1 MSTRCTGGGGRPVF
15 GKLFELKSWRSKRG
29 QTLQQLPQKLHS
41 SCRRSYTA
49 AAAEAKHHLQLL
61 RLALR
66 KGLRIRATDATHTTS
81 TEAKHNNNCD
91 NIGDS
96 ATVLPQQQEAVE
108 TTRKRTGLD
117 NRSNQT
123 KGKTTTLKLSI
134 IEGTRPLTYHS
145 LVTNDLG
152 LKVQKNI

>member
-1 MSTRCTGGGGRPVF
+1 MCTQCTQWYARTGFEGVCVCEYTVYGRRGEAVC
-15 GKLFELKSWRSKRG
+15 GKLFELKSSRSKRG

-66 KGLRIRATDATHTTS
+66 KGLCIRATGATYTTS
-81 TEAKHNNNCD
+81 TEAKHNNNSKSCD

-96 ATVLPQQQEAVE
+96 ATS
-108 TTRKRTGLD
+108 T
-117 NRSNQT
+117 NQAYIAAAGSYCNCSRNHEE
-123 KGKTTTLKLSI
+123 KH
-134 IEGTRPLTYHS
+134 RA
-145 LVTNDLG
+145 
-152 LKVQKNI
+152 